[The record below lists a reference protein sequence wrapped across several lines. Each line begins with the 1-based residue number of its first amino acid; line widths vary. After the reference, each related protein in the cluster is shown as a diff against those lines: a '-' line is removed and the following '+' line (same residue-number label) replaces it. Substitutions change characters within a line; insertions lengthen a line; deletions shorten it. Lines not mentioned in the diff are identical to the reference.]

1 MNLHNLI
8 ARDLS
13 LIDVFY
19 SIIINLNKSLLFLS
33 PAHPLTRMEY
43 FHEKPPLSG
52 ASEGFIG
59 DGHEGMF
66 ELRKQKLIREAI
78 QIDPKKAIDRR
89 NHHLAYGHCPS
100 PVFLQPR
107 SSFH

>member
-43 FHEKPPLSG
+43 FHEKHPLPG
-52 ASEGFIG
+52 TSEGFIG
-59 DGHEGMF
+59 DGHDGMF

-78 QIDPKKAIDRR
+78 QIDPKKG
-89 NHHLAYGHCPS
+89 N
-100 PVFLQPR
+100 
-107 SSFH
+107 

>member
-43 FHEKPPLSG
+43 LKRDSLRVLSKFSPP
-52 ASEGFIG
+52 
-59 DGHEGMF
+59 
-66 ELRKQKLIREAI
+66 
-78 QIDPKKAIDRR
+78 KA
-89 NHHLAYGHCPS
+89 
-100 PVFLQPR
+100 
-107 SSFH
+107 